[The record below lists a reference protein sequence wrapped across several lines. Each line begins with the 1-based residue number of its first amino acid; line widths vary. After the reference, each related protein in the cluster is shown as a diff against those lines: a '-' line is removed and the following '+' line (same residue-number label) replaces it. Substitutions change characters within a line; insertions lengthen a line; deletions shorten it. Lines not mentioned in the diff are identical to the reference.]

1 MMLLIA
7 FYAAV
12 LFIAAWT
19 LSAVF
24 SVSPRQS
31 AVLPQQS
38 AVANPQ
44 PPAPGRR

>member
-12 LFIAAWT
+12 LFITAWT

-24 SVSPRQS
+24 SASALASPHLPRQS
-31 AVLPQQS
+31 AGSPS
-38 AVANPQ
+38 
-44 PPAPGRR
+44 PGAGPR